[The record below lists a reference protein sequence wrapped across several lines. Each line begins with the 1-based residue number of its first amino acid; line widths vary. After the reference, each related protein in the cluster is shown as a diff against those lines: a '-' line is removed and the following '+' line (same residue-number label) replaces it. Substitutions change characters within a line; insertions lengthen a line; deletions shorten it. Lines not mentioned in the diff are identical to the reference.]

1 MIDIIDKN
9 IIVDSPLQSPPPPPQ
24 PKKRGRKPKIKNPED
39 IIEEEKN
46 KTKIPKKRG
55 RKPKGGKIITNTL
68 VEKTS
73 VKQEINIILHLKC
86 NSSDINEKKCF
97 YSNINFYNNSPLT
110 FRSISN
116 NNNYTD
122 NKSAECETADKEF
135 SDNQYTIHKKIRELA
150 IQLHTNNISNKKSA
164 CFWCS
169 CDFDNPPIYI
179 PKYKLNDVY
188 HCYGCFCS
196 PECAT
201 AFLFKE
207 SINSSLMFKRY
218 HLLNYV
224 YGKIYNYEK
233 NFQPAPD
240 PYYTLDK
247 YYGTLSIEE
256 YRKLTDNKLLL
267 FIVDKPL
274 TRVLPELHEDNEDY
288 ILNSHSIPSSG
299 KYTLRKKQKQSKK
312 QILTENFNLTN

>member
-1 MIDIIDKN
+1 MTDDSISKPVKDEN
-9 IIVDSPLQSPPPPPQ
+9 IIVKPP
-24 PKKRGRKPKIKNPED
+24 PKKRGRKPKVRSPED
-39 IIEEEKN
+39 IANDEKAV
-46 KTKIPKKRG
+46 KIPKKRG

-68 VEKTS
+68 IEKTAI
-73 VKQEINIILHLKC
+73 KQEINIILHLKC
-86 NSSDINEKKCF
+86 NSSDINQKKCF
-97 YSNINFYNNSPLT
+97 YSNIKTYNENVMLPFSSVANT
-110 FRSISN
+110 NVCQI
-116 NNNYTD
+116 
-122 NKSAECETADKEF
+122 NKSNLCEEPIKECCEEP
-135 SDNQYTIHKKIRELA
+135 NEIHKKIRDLS
-150 IQLHTNNISNKKSA
+150 IQLHTNNIANKKSA

-169 CDFDNPPIYI
+169 HDFDNPPIYI
-179 PKYKLNDVY
+179 PKYKLNDTY

-207 SINSSLMFKRY
+207 TIGTSLMFKRY

-240 PYYTLDK
+240 PYHTLDK

-256 YRKLTDNKLLL
+256 YRKLNDNKLLL

-274 TRVLPELHEDNEDY
+274 TRTLPELHEDNDDF

-312 QILTENFNLTN
+312 QILNETFNMSN

>member
-1 MIDIIDKN
+1 MADQN
-9 IIVDSPLQSPPPPPQ
+9 IIVKPP
-24 PKKRGRKPKIKNPED
+24 PKKRGRKPKIRTPED
-39 IIEEEKN
+39 IANDDKN
-46 KTKIPKKRG
+46 IVKVHKKRG

-68 VEKTS
+68 VETPS
-73 VKQEINIILHLKC
+73 MNQAINIILHLKC
-86 NSSDINEKKCF
+86 NSSNINQKNCF
-97 YSNINFYNNSPLT
+97 YSNINSYTTNKTLPFS
-110 FRSISN
+110 SIAN
-116 NNNYTD
+116 TNEYHD
-122 NKSAECETADKEF
+122 NKLLSNDKYDKECY
-135 SDNQYTIHKKIRELA
+135 DAQNIIHKKVRDLSIR
-150 IQLHTNNISNKKSA
+150 LHTNNIANKRSA

-169 CDFDNPPIYI
+169 HDFDNPPIYI
-179 PKYKLNDVY
+179 PKNKLNEIY
-188 HCYGCFCS
+188 QCYGCFCS

-207 SINSSLMFKRY
+207 SINTSLMFKRY
-218 HLLNYV
+218 HLLNYI

-247 YYGTLSIEE
+247 YYGNLTIDE

-274 TRVLPELHEDNEDY
+274 TRILPELHEDNEDF

-299 KYTLRKKQKQSKK
+299 KYTLRKKQKLSKK
-312 QILTENFNLTN
+312 QILNDNFNLTN